1 MEQNGEQSK
10 LDGQID
16 NRKAGRNTDGGEM
29 MNY

>member
-16 NRKAGRNTDGGEM
+16 NRKAGRITDGGEM